1 MSQEQLRQRH
11 QCKIEATPNLTEQI
25 VYLTDSSSPTSSSSS
40 SSDDEGVHET
50 KIPVFELPQFT
61 MNELLSVIPAHC
73 FKISTIK
80 SCLYLIRDLLMVSTL
95 VFLASFID
103 PYLDTIRPNSSHPT
117 LISLARFT
125 AWALYGYACGLVE
138 VGKTKTIKRVLSP
151 QERRRSLISCTLP
164 GIWYIAHDCGH
175 RAFSASKT
183 INDGVGFILHSALL
197 VPYFSYRI
205 THAQH
210 HAAAG
215 DLARDQ
221 MFVPKTRFELG
232 LAPLNPNASRD
243 EREGNMHPSFYDEM
257 DDLLEDSPLWNLVT
271 LVGQQLIGWPM
282 YLVSNSSGQFR
293 YPSWTNHFNPSAAMF
308 EPKHRSQV
316 LASGLGVGFMLAVLA
331 FTAHQTSFLTVFK
344 YYIVP
349 YLLANHW
356 IVMLTYVQHN
366 DPILPNY
373 RGGAHTFARGTL
385 CAVDRKFYGF
395 FFHGFAENHI
405 AHHVCSRM
413 PHYHYAEAT
422 AALKVKLG
430 HHYNET
436 DENCYK
442 SLWKC
447 YTQSRFVE
455 DEGDVVFCKNAKGQA
470 ARRLLDPES
479 KISGFESGVDSSDK

>member
-1 MSQEQLRQRH
+1 
-11 QCKIEATPNLTEQI
+11 
-25 VYLTDSSSPTSSSSS
+25 
-40 SSDDEGVHET
+40 
-50 KIPVFELPQFT
+50 
-61 MNELLSVIPAHC
+61 
-73 FKISTIK
+73 
-80 SCLYLIRDLLMVSTL
+80 MVSTL

-138 VGKTKTIKRVLSP
+138 VGKTKTIKR
-151 QERRRSLISCTLP
+151 
-164 GIWYIAHDCGH
+164 G
-175 RAFSASKT
+175 T
-183 INDGVGFILHSALL
+183 ITT
-197 VPYFSYRI
+197 RTI

-221 MFVPKTRFELG
+221 CLSKNSLRTRLG
-232 LAPLNPNASRD
+232 PLNPNASRD

-385 CAVDRKFYGF
+385 CAVDRKSTASF
-395 FFHGFAENHI
+395 FTALPKTTSLITCVPE
-405 AHHVCSRM
+405 CR
-413 PHYHYAEAT
+413 HYHYAEAT

-430 HHYNET
+430 HHYNEPMKLLQKFV
-436 DENCYK
+436 E
-442 SLWKC
+442 
-447 YTQSRFVE
+447 FVE

-479 KISGFESGVDSSDK
+479 KISGFESG